1 MRKVC
6 LDEALKA
13 TGRTLGYCCPTWSNY
28 HTVWK
33 LCFGT
38 RSLNKLKF
46 ALVVTEGSPVVGKPC
61 EAAAEGRQV
70 GEDINTKC
78 TGDIKVGDLLKKA
91 RDHLLD
97 IHPAFHSHRATR
109 AFDIE
114 NMRFDV
120 LKAIVA
126 ILSISVLP
134 VATPA
139 PCTTETIVME
149 VASAADLET
158 MSNAIN
164 CTGEGTFH
172 VTWIGSLQLHQSIDI
187 SDNKQLT
194 ITGSNPVPET
204 VIDGGNATNI
214 VSVSGG
220 STLNLVSLVLNGG
233 NSDEGGAV
241 AARDFS
247 VVNVVGCSFT
257 NNNASLGGAILAYM
271 SEINIDGE
279 TTLAQNTAQRHG
291 GAIYGRNSEIGIG
304 GNTAFKNN
312 SAGNTAG
319 AVFSQQTDVQVAG
332 NTSFEHNIAD
342 VDAGA
347 VYVFTA
353 VVNMA
358 GDTYFGHNFA
368 NNSGGAI
375 YAEEESSMHFDN
387 AASFHHN
394 FVSDSGGAI
403 WMEDSEMHVDG
414 LASFEDNVCLRSGGG

>member
-1 MRKVC
+1 MQLASADYPKSVSSMLTR
-6 LDEALKA
+6 LRRLPYS
-13 TGRTLGYCCPTWSNY
+13 LSNP
-28 HTVWK
+28 K
-33 LCFGT
+33 
-38 RSLNKLKF
+38 N
-46 ALVVTEGSPVVGKPC
+46 
-61 EAAAEGRQV
+61 
-70 GEDINTKC
+70 
-78 TGDIKVGDLLKKA
+78 
-91 RDHLLD
+91 
-97 IHPAFHSHRATR
+97 FHSSRFSFAR
-109 AFDIE
+109 RLVE
-114 NMRFDV
+114 QNMRFDV

-257 NNNASLGGAILAYM
+257 NNNASLGGEKGCITF
-271 SEINIDGE
+271 ENVVE
-279 TTLAQNTAQRHG
+279 
-291 GAIYGRNSEIGIG
+291 
-304 GNTAFKNN
+304 
-312 SAGNTAG
+312 
-319 AVFSQQTDVQVAG
+319 QT
-332 NTSFEHNIAD
+332 
-342 VDAGA
+342 
-347 VYVFTA
+347 
-353 VVNMA
+353 
-358 GDTYFGHNFA
+358 
-368 NNSGGAI
+368 
-375 YAEEESSMHFDN
+375 
-387 AASFHHN
+387 
-394 FVSDSGGAI
+394 
-403 WMEDSEMHVDG
+403 
-414 LASFEDNVCLRSGGG
+414 